1 MRRSVSAGPFH
12 ENRISFSDL
21 TKKTRACPDMARR
34 LLPIQDKHCR
44 EVNLA
49 HHIAE
54 TPLTTQDFSAS
65 EISAMAEVLIRRH
78 GPEAADVAQ
87 NFMVEHMAVGD
98 SARADAWRRV
108 RDHLDAVTRPRT
120 LS

>member
-1 MRRSVSAGPFH
+1 
-12 ENRISFSDL
+12 
-21 TKKTRACPDMARR
+21 
-34 LLPIQDKHCR
+34 
-44 EVNLA
+44 
-49 HHIAE
+49 
-54 TPLTTQDFSAS
+54 
-65 EISAMAEVLIRRH
+65 MAEVLVRRH

-108 RDHLDAVTRPRT
+108 RDHLDARTAPRT